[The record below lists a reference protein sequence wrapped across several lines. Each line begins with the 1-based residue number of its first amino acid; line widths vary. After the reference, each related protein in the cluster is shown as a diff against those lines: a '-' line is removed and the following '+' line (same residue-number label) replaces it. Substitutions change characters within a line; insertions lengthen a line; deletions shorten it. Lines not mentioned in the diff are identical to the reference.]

1 MLTKKEFKHR
11 GIGSGFHFSYHI
23 NHRGENVLMKCF
35 EYENRFGEFKYKAFI
50 CTIWPSGKFKTKY
63 FKNKDDY
70 DNARKKIEK
79 KRDKFNNKRIFEMLS
94 KKKGCIKRGR
104 F

>member
-1 MLTKKEFKHR
+1 MLTKKEFEIR
-11 GIGSGFHFSYHI
+11 STGDGFGYTYHI
-23 NHRGENVLMKCF
+23 NKRGESVVMKCF
-35 EYENRFGEFKYKAFI
+35 EYEPRGDFKYKAFI
-50 CTIWPSGKFKTKY
+50 CTIRPNGKFKTKY

-70 DNARKKIEK
+70 QQARRKIEAR
-79 KRDKFNNKRIFEMLS
+79 RDKFDKLRLFEMLS